1 MRYVVIPLLLA
12 AILIAAVAAAIA
24 FTGVTLEQ
32 TRDVV
37 VIAYGVLGA
46 LFFLVAIG
54 VAIAILAIVR
64 TGAAAGREAFEESV
78 RPVLDD
84 ARASARSV
92 RGSVEFVADHAV
104 SPLIRAVAAA
114 RGMRRG
120 AAAAAERA
128 VRRGR

>member
-1 MRYVVIPLLLA
+1 MRYVVIPLLA
-12 AILIAAVAAAIA
+12 AAVLIAAVAALLAVA
-24 FTGVTLEQ
+24 GVTLEQ
-32 TRDVV
+32 TRDIV

-46 LFFLVAIG
+46 LFFLVAIA

-64 TGAAAGREAFEESV
+64 AGAAAGREAFEESV
-78 RPVLDD
+78 RPALDD
-84 ARASARSV
+84 ARASVRSV

-104 SPLIRAVAAA
+104 SPVIRAAAAA

-120 AAAAAERA
+120 AAAAAVRA